1 MAAVISKQSRSQP
14 PLRRLFRS
22 LKSLRV
28 KSSYHRVDARLIVF

>member
-22 LKSLRV
+22 LKPLCV
-28 KSSYHRVDARLIVF
+28 KARHHRIDARLIVF